1 MNSSHHITSAFTR
14 KFFLWAVM
22 LLLCLGAKAEIHI
35 GGNVYGGGDKGKV
48 SGNTTVEIKSGNIG
62 TDDAQNPGGSVFGG
76 ARMADVGGNAYVN
89 INGEEATNYIL
100 INRVYGGN
108 DITGTIEGKSN
119 RLPSEVASNDMGV
132 DGSWNAIIHISDG
145 ENITVNEKEQEKYPI
160 FIGQLFGGG
169 NGDYDYDTEGS
180 TYYGLKR
187 PETAKTFIDM
197 HGGTIS
203 YAYAGGNAAT
213 VTEKAAIHVHNE
225 SKVVNSIV
233 DDTEQLTDERFK
245 AMGINTWLTY
255 PHSDEFQIGRLFGG
269 NNKAEMAIR
278 PTWDL
283 EEGLVRNLYSGGNQG
298 AMTHKEGIFLEIPEG
313 SNIVVDNVYGGCRMA
328 DVHPLLSGTL
338 ASGNYVESQK
348 SDIQLHNDDGTQLYD
363 FPAGFSARLLINGG
377 HIKNVYGGNDVT
389 GTVYGGNAVGVA
401 ASISGN
407 VYGGGNGSYPYT
419 DNAELL
425 NDPDYKAKFGD
436 LYYNPEELNKTKL
449 SFAEGASDD
458 EKAAAKSLYSAQA
471 LNLFRPNVEQISII
485 LMGTEEK
492 HTEIGSVFCGGNS
505 ASVKAISDWVKN
517 QEGGPTVELKMSS
530 YVYVDSVFLGNDGE
544 NMVTYNEEEKVGNVL
559 KTREGT
565 LRTMKNTYSI
575 GNETE
580 KFNSMDLTDAETFKE
595 YMMGAAMD
603 QRPDLSFFEYDD
615 YTSYIGS
622 LYCGG
627 NVGSMIYSGT
637 NTMDFDVP
645 IVIFNKVVGGCNNA
659 NISATEY
666 NAAYEGGIMGSASE
680 LAEDGLF
687 RTDKAID
694 GAIQDRLVLNFEDL
708 RIEPRRWKTESNGD
722 YSRDANGNRV
732 LEWNTVIWDN
742 DKFVSTDQG
751 SSANTDNDSKRR
763 LSGGN
768 IYGGCNNRGYVNGN
782 VVINI
787 NNDLIVRNKVFADTK
802 EGTNIDP
809 EDGKKELLVDDTKN
823 RNSGVILD
831 KQSFDVD
838 IVAMTVFGA
847 GYGDDTEIWGST
859 TVNLNKGY
867 TFQIFG
873 GGYAG
878 EVGKKKTDSNG
889 PVLENNKY
897 VYEFNPEF
905 SATVSLN
912 GKKPVTSDTDQ
923 VEDLPESEYLYA
935 GGNKGNVAGN
945 TYLYLGNGRIYDV
958 FGGASA
964 ADIQGHTEV
973 YIGLQQDDQ
982 GGHTKSGF
990 PWIRD
995 IVYGGNDF
1003 SGTIY
1008 GNGSYDFSSRVR
1020 DYSTIKSMIHGYN
1033 EPGENETEQV
1043 PSILKSSA
1051 YVEYL
1056 QGRVDTIFG
1065 GSYGNY
1071 DYVHDYP
1078 TETMPYLHNTFV
1090 NIRPIA
1096 HQYDSIKAVFGG
1108 STGRHANRNGDKS
1121 QDCSYVLID
1130 IPDDIE
1136 NFKNTEVF
1144 GAGSYNGL
1152 GMRYDKDDL
1161 GENGTTPLDKASAI
1175 IDLLH
1180 GNISAA
1186 YGGSY
1191 NEGVTR
1197 RTVVNVPSA
1206 STINIK
1212 NIFGG
1217 AFGTQ
1222 ILPPC
1227 DVIETHVNY
1236 HNSSENARVT
1246 GAIYGG
1252 NNNERRSLY
1261 AQVNISSPVWSNKD
1275 KGYTATVYGAGRGID
1290 TWSEYTEVNLE
1301 NGALVYEVYGGGEMG
1316 HVLNSESV
1324 QKYMELYKNQPSPQI
1339 SRDDPKWQ
1347 NNKYWNVDGNGNK
1360 VSLKDQIVEG
1370 TETIDVKAMWAE
1382 DWADAWTLGDYY
1394 KPDNNNN
1401 NNYNNYVTNAATNLS
1416 RVSERPELKDNE
1428 STKDLLPS
1436 NNEFKFNTNV
1446 IINEGATVVG
1456 YAYGGG
1462 LGNSSTAMTGD
1473 IYGTSYIALLGG
1485 KVEKDLY
1492 AAGTSG
1498 AVYNLFETKGTET
1511 FIASANAYIKGGSAR
1526 NVYGGGWEGNVGS
1539 HNGDLS
1545 ADPTNDIPGETHV
1558 VIGDLNGSSFTNG
1571 VPTIQRN
1578 AYGGGEGGAVFGTTN
1593 ITINNG
1599 YIGYVHL
1606 NANEKQNENGQIV
1619 STQEEGLE
1627 ERFEE
1632 KIIDETY
1639 KNKETNVFIPNT
1651 NLYDAGCV
1659 FGGGYV
1665 DNSSVD
1671 KTNVTIY
1678 GGHIR
1683 NSAFGGGEIA
1693 AVGRGAVSETTQND
1707 NIIRTLTAL
1716 YRPGKAH
1723 IEMYGGH
1730 VHRNVF
1736 GGGRGYDNLGRYGT
1750 LHSDGTIFGQT
1761 EVHIHGG
1768 EIGDASRLSY
1778 GDGNVFGGGDI
1789 GYVFSAYEYEETV
1802 TEGETTHT
1810 VTKFGRGVK
1819 PEGSE
1824 RYKDIYQGYYYKHK
1838 WEGDNSTGTNIDAK
1852 GFFTESVTVGQT
1864 TTQERMLTE
1873 DCKVLIEP
1881 YCKALQNVTINGH
1894 EYTAGSYVTTADLN
1908 TLRNKTADAAI
1919 WGKLDATG
1927 IIINNAVFAG
1937 GNTPSGK
1944 TATNA
1949 YMASVYGNATAS
1961 VNDVYHRDLI
1971 TLGTGHTGGLY
1982 GDGNLT
1988 LVDGYRELNITNY
2001 GTDYYSIEKEIDI
2014 NAYHAL
2020 PDRESAYYELRY
2032 TCLKDCKDKDGT
2044 SYSQAK
2050 EENGVSTKASTITAD
2065 DMLNLFLTEV
2075 KDGDGNIVYKA
2086 DGVTPQMKSI
2096 QFGGVDV
2103 LEYDDN
2109 KHQWKPKEYSSG
2121 ENSGKPIFWAESG
2134 VLPIYAGRLMN
2145 TIQRADFC
2153 GVWGSR
2159 MVLQGARDRVPNEAD
2174 FTNYT
2179 INRVREVSLN
2189 AKKSV
2194 RIGTAYGDN
2203 ADKDDDLQHGNYFG
2217 IYNIVNYL
2225 GALTSDVDFDDIN
2238 SVRTTDNDNHELYDP
2253 DLNPVGATITLKSD
2267 LTDEAKAK
2275 ALSTAS
2281 AINGVT
2287 VSGENITAS
2296 TVEGL
2301 YKLRSVP
2308 GLVIT
2313 ANELTNQTFA
2323 QWKEVHR
2330 TERKRNNGNSHNK
2343 VALASGVYLELTT
2356 EESSGTGLYE
2366 KVWGPITGVIEL
2378 DLINVSP
2385 GIGGGFVY
2393 AKNIHG
2399 IRTKTNHKNTTLTD
2413 LNEGAVTQ
2421 WDYDYSTT
2429 EDANNQMEWQTSGNF
2444 VHSTQTIIDDC
2455 YNISNKYMGNG
2466 KVPAHYWFIKG
2477 SVYVYDQYISAYTGS
2492 PNAFSEA
2499 VDIPLTIT
2507 AGAHGSLKLL
2517 DIQPNLYAY
2526 YSSSGVKIES
2536 GKKIVIND
2544 KTYYLNDPISYW
2556 DWYLLTKS
2564 ERALFVPMTYVNCIT
2579 CNIDGKKYEAG
2590 TFVMNESEFTAYK
2603 STFPSGKTAHEYTD
2617 AEGNVIQKADKTNAD
2632 DNYIFRQ
2639 SNNLGH
2645 NEGYILTYQMNNPEI
2660 WDTWYTDKSNYQ
2672 NKIKLKAYNDLP
2684 KSTDN
2689 TTNPVTIGKDAYYD
2703 GPTYRLDQTK
2713 LESGASSIVL
2723 GQSDYQE
2730 GNIISETV
2738 QTNYPYRNSTD
2749 KPDDQATFERAY
2761 LITSEVTITEGNET
2775 RHLNPGATIPESKA
2789 SAVSANATEAF
2800 ICTKTIQ
2807 LSKNNFIY
2815 ADSKMTEADKNS
2827 YVNPV
2832 HASIRGIIGD
2842 VTDARLKEIRKIED
2856 VTEKELTDV
2865 QKTALKP
2872 LLSLK
2877 NDFDDYLVAAYYCTE
2892 PGKYGG
2898 QYYYTD
2904 KIYRGLEAWSSMSD
2918 YDRDYFIFNY
2928 DALDL
2933 FIDPTYARDEGKKYQ
2948 YDGNYT
2954 TAEQVKNGNAAHYS
2968 LEQSLDYTATYNG
2981 NETGTYN
2988 GIELVKNRE
2997 YSNVQFEKLP
3007 NEQRHYVAIKVKDG
3021 KEVKTGEGNDIVTT
3035 YDVYVVSHSSFQ
3047 IGNTPYSIGSTVDYE
3062 TYQEL
3067 TDKSKITKLTF
3078 PASEK
3083 DNTYYYCRESYKVGY
3098 NGNGVA
3104 VTNVKGTQGF
3114 DADGNSVTIKAEAYT
3129 ADQADQQVP
3138 VGLIIDEDNYGS
3150 LKDNNKQKDF
3160 IFHGI
3165 SPTETSTLY
3174 VSKESDIYNLSKD
3187 KIITVVYEYNYDE
3200 NDENGNVTPVSERH
3214 VLNIHLAFESG
3225 IPYVDDI
3232 DKPEIILPGDY
3243 IGLKEPDVTP
3253 GAFEVTGGGW
3263 ELFETARDADSH
3275 TNGIE
3280 YNPTFDPLYW
3290 YQHEWYV
3297 AYYAKTYLGRT
3308 YSKAVPVSV
3317 ANYHD
3322 LANVMSDANKTH
3334 HMYIDRED
3342 VKRAPKIYIND
3353 YSQSQQNG
3361 LDLLKDLF
3369 DLSILNENSTD
3380 VTNGVVTASGTLN
3393 GHAIMNSRI
3402 KGGANL
3408 EFILRTNIDH
3418 TPVTKP
3424 NPDYDSTDPTSPET
3438 ITTGNW
3444 TSIANETGVDDPCF
3458 SGILHG
3464 DGYTISGLSS
3474 SLFGKLCGA
3483 VYNLG
3488 VTGSFDGAGVAE
3500 TGDEGYVE
3508 NCWINTTGTPDG
3520 TIYAVFGNPTGA
3532 EGKVQLVNSY
3542 YTEGLGYKT
3551 QDAVHGLATPKPA
3564 TAFYN
3569 GEVAFDLNSFYL
3581 NKRYL
3586 TATNATGGTPH
3597 LFIDTNPDGTLQQRP
3612 STYYNGALEEQYIYG
3627 DIGYVESRYKFE
3639 DFRYAAGTI
3648 PSSADPRYLE
3658 YKVDEND
3665 EESETKTGYYPI
3677 WPNDYLFFGQALTYG
3692 YDVNKQ
3698 HQDVPS
3704 HYTGDDNRVLRAP
3717 AYFGSKTMGVVHFN
3731 ADANLA
3737 QKSADGTKVAYPG
3750 MTAIDLHGHND
3761 ADQAYSL
3768 ALNDGNK
3775 FYGPL
3780 LDTIGLN
3787 SIANRDETRNL
3798 LVYAPVGKNTNGQA
3812 INDKTLST
3820 LINYFME
3827 PIYLS
3832 EYDNSNGYR
3841 IVDETDASTVNGH
3854 LVNSNLVSTNDHLL
3868 VDKQDFNVP
3877 IAYTFG
3883 EENRM
3888 WYQRKPDLYME
3899 SQTGGWETVSLPFEV
3914 ELVTTHQKGEITHF
3928 YDGNTIG
3935 HEYWLRELSEVTSAT
3950 DQNDENKTI
3959 FTSVFKSLDKAQRGS
3974 KSVTNTFLWDY
3985 YYSKLSGTP
3994 DPQRN
3999 RAKDK
4004 NADEY
4009 QVYYNTDH
4017 TYDNYPYALAG
4028 TPYLIGW
4035 PGKRYYEFDLSGQF
4049 VAQNTA
4055 DNPAKLEKQ
4064 MITFA
4069 SETGTSIEVTDDEYE
4084 NAKVQSSTNG
4094 YKYTFVPTYQTK
4106 PVTNAYLMNTDG
4118 NKFEHATGTTVPFRP
4133 YFTVSAVSAVSNAPV
4148 RGTRA
4153 NMLYIG
4159 YQGESDQLEETVVNH
4174 GLFIYSENMKICV
4187 ESTLEFPAE
4196 VTIMTVEGKQ
4206 LKQFTIQPATKVSV
4220 PVNSRGVYIVNHQKI
4235 AVTK

>member
-1 MNSSHHITSAFTR
+1 MNSSRHITSAFTR
-14 KFFLWAVM
+14 KIALWAV
-22 LLLCLGAKAEIHI
+22 LLMLCLSVKAEIYI

-48 SGNTTVEIKSGNIG
+48 SGNTTVEVKSGNIG
-62 TDDAQNPGGSVFGG
+62 TDNFQNPGGSVFGG

-89 INGEEATNYIL
+89 INGEEATDYIL

-108 DITGTIEGKSN
+108 DIAGTIEGNSN
-119 RLPSEVASNDMGV
+119 RLPSEVANNDMAVNGT
-132 DGSWNAIIHISDG
+132 WNAIIHISDG
-145 ENITVNEKEQEKYPI
+145 EDETVDGKKQEKYPI
-160 FIGQLFGGG
+160 YIGQLFGGS
-169 NGDYDYDTEGS
+169 NGEYDYDSQES
-180 TYYGLKR
+180 TYYGLAR
-187 PETAKTFIDM
+187 PEIAKTFIDI
-197 HGGTIS
+197 HGGSIV
-203 YAYAGGNAAT
+203 YAYAGGNAVT

-225 SKVVNSIV
+225 SEVVNSIKEGS
-233 DDTEQLTDERFK
+233 TELLTENRFK
-245 AMGINTWLTY
+245 AMGINTGISH
-255 PHSDEFQIGRLFGG
+255 PGSDEFQIGRLFGG

-283 EEGLVRNLYSGGNQG
+283 EAGSVRNLYSGGNQG
-298 AMTHKEGIFLEIPEG
+298 AMTHKEGIFLEIPTE
-313 SNIVVDNVYGGCRMA
+313 SEIIVDNVFGGCRMA

-338 ASGNYVESQK
+338 ASGNYEESQK

-425 NDPDYKAKFGD
+425 NDPDFKSVYGD
-436 LYYNPEELNKTKL
+436 MYYNPAELNKTEL
-449 SFAEGASDD
+449 SFADNATD
-458 EKAAAKSLYSAQA
+458 EQKAAAKSLYSAQA
-471 LNLFRPNVEQISII
+471 LNLFRPNAEQISII

-492 HTEIGSVFCGGNS
+492 HTEIGGVFCGGNS
-505 ASVKAISDWVKN
+505 ASVKTISNWVKN

-530 YVYVDSVFLGNDGE
+530 YVYVDSVFLGNNGE
-544 NMVTYNEEEKVGNVL
+544 NMVTYNEEEKVGTDL
-559 KTREGT
+559 KKREGT
-565 LRTMKNTYSI
+565 LRTMNKTYTI
-575 GNETE
+575 VEEGGNKTV
-580 KFNSMDLTDAETFKE
+580 KFNSMDLENAETFKE

-603 QRPDLSFFEYDD
+603 QKPTLSFFEYTD

-637 NTMDFDVP
+637 NNMDFDVP
-645 IVIFNKVVGGCNNA
+645 IVIFNKLVGGCNNA
-659 NISATEY
+659 NISEVTGF
-666 NAAYEGGIMGSASE
+666 NAAYEGGIMGSEDE
-680 LAEDGLF
+680 LAPDGLF
-687 RTDKAID
+687 RENKDND

-708 RIEPRRWKTESNGD
+708 KIEPRRWKTDSNGD
-722 YSRDANGNRV
+722 YIRDANGNRV

-742 DKFVSTDQG
+742 DEFVSTDQG
-751 SSANTDNDSKRR
+751 SSANTTNDSKRR
-763 LSGGN
+763 LAGGN

-809 EDGKKELLVDDTKN
+809 EDGKIELLVDDTKN

-878 EVGKKKTDSNG
+878 EVGKK
-889 PVLENNKY
+889 VLVNNDY

-905 SATVSLN
+905 STTVSLN
-912 GKKPVTSDTDQ
+912 GKYPATSETDY

-935 GGNKGNVAGN
+935 GGNEGNVAGN
-945 TYLYLGNGRIYDV
+945 TYMYLGNGRIYDA

-964 ADIQGHTEV
+964 ADIKGHTEV
-973 YIGLQQDDQ
+973 YIGLQRDDD

-1003 SGTIY
+1003 GGTIY
-1008 GNGSYDFSSRVR
+1008 GNGSYDFSNRVR
-1020 DYSTIKSMIHGYN
+1020 DYSTTKSMIHGYN
-1033 EPGENETEQV
+1033 EPEQNETEQV
-1043 PSILKSSA
+1043 PSVLKSSA

-1071 DYVHDYP
+1071 DYVNEYP

-1096 HQYDSIKAVFGG
+1096 HQYSSINAIFGG
-1108 STGRHANRNGDKS
+1108 STGHPANRKGDKS

-1130 IPDDIE
+1130 IPDNIE

-1152 GMRYDKDDL
+1152 GMGVDKDELAD
-1161 GENGTTPLDKASAI
+1161 GTTPLDKASAI

-1197 RTVVNVPSA
+1197 RTVVNVPDE

-1227 DVIETHVNY
+1227 DVYETHVNY
-1236 HNSSENARVT
+1236 RNTSENARVT

-1261 AQVNISSPVWSNKD
+1261 TQVNISSPVWSNKD
-1275 KGYTATVYGAGRGID
+1275 RGYTATVYGAGRGID

-1301 NGALVYEVYGGGEMG
+1301 NGAIVYEVYGGGEMG

-1324 QKYMELYKNQPSPQI
+1324 QKYMQLYKEKPSPQI
-1339 SRDDPKWQ
+1339 SRDDPRWKDD
-1347 NNKYWNVDGNGNK
+1347 KYWNLTDGNK
-1360 VSLKDQIVEG
+1360 VSLKDQIVDEE
-1370 TETIDVKAMWAE
+1370 TEETIDVKKLWAE
-1382 DWADAWTLGDYY
+1382 DWADAWTLGEYYEPNNDYT
-1394 KPDNNNN
+1394 
-1401 NNYNNYVTNAATNLS
+1401 NYVSNDATNLS
-1416 RVSERPELKDNE
+1416 RVPERPELKENE
-1428 STKDLLPS
+1428 STKDLLPR
-1436 NNEFKFNTNV
+1436 NNEYKYNTNV

-1462 LGNSSTAMTGD
+1462 LGESATPMTGD
-1473 IYGTSYIALLGG
+1473 VYGTAYIALLGG
-1485 KVEKDLY
+1485 KVQKDLY

-1498 AVYNLFETKGTET
+1498 AVYNLFETKGAET
-1511 FIASANAYIKGGSAR
+1511 FTATANAYVKVGSVR
-1526 NVYGGGWEGNVGS
+1526 IVYGGGWEGNVGR
-1539 HNGDLS
+1539 HDGDLS

-1558 VIGDLNGSSFTNG
+1558 VIGNLNGNSFTDG

-1578 AYGGGEGGAVFGTTN
+1578 AYGGGEGGAVFGTAN

-1606 NANEKQNENGQIV
+1606 NANEKQNEKGEIV
-1619 STQEEGLE
+1619 SAQGEGLQ
-1627 ERFEE
+1627 ERYEE
-1632 KIIDETY
+1632 KIIDETH
-1639 KNKETNVFIPNT
+1639 KNKETNQFIPNT

-1693 AVGRGAVSETTQND
+1693 AVGRGAINETTQDD
-1707 NIIRTLTAL
+1707 NIIRTLAGL

-1750 LHSDGTIFGQT
+1750 LSSDGTVFGQT

-1789 GYVFSAYEYEETV
+1789 GFVFSAYEYEEPVTV
-1802 TEGETTHT
+1802 GETTYT

-1819 PEGSE
+1819 PTGSE
-1824 RYKDIYQGYYYKHK
+1824 RYKDDYQGYYFKHQ
-1838 WEGDNSTGTNIDAK
+1838 WEGDNSIGSNIDED
-1852 GFFTESVTVGQT
+1852 GFYTENVTVGET
-1864 TTQERMLTE
+1864 TTKERMLTE

-1881 YCKALQNVTINGH
+1881 YCKALQDVTINGH
-1894 EYTAGSYVTTADLN
+1894 AYAAGTYVTTADLN
-1908 TLRNKTADAAI
+1908 TLRNKTADEAT
-1919 WGKLDATG
+1919 WDKLDVTG

-1949 YMASVYGNATAS
+1949 YMASVLGNATAS

-2020 PDRESAYYELRY
+2020 PDREAAYYELRY
-2032 TCLKDCKDKDGT
+2032 TCLEDCKDKDGT
-2044 SYSQAK
+2044 TYSKAK
-2050 EENGVSTKASTITAD
+2050 EENGVTTKASTITAD

-2075 KDGDGNIVYKA
+2075 KDDNGNIVYEN
-2086 DGVTPQMKSI
+2086 DGVTPKMKSI
-2096 QFGGVDV
+2096 QFNGTDV
-2103 LEYDDN
+2103 LEYDEDE
-2109 KHQWKPKEYSSG
+2109 HQWKPATYASG
-2121 ENSGKPIFWAESG
+2121 ENSGQPIFWAESG
-2134 VLPIYAGRLMN
+2134 VLPVYAGRLMN

-2194 RIGTAYGDN
+2194 RIGDSYNEPDTGD
-2203 ADKDDDLQHGNYFG
+2203 KLQHGNYFG

-2225 GALTSDVDFDDIN
+2225 GALTSDVDFDNIN
-2238 SVRTTDNDNHELYDP
+2238 SVRTTDNENHELYDP
-2253 DLNPVGATITLKSD
+2253 DLNPDGATITLKTG
-2267 LTDEAKAK
+2267 LTNEEKDK
-2275 ALSTAS
+2275 ALSAAG

-2287 VSGENITAS
+2287 VSGETITAQ

-2308 GLVIT
+2308 GLVIS
-2313 ANELTNQTFA
+2313 AQKLTNQTFA
-2323 QWKEVHR
+2323 QWKQVHH

-2356 EESSGTGLYE
+2356 EQSIGTGLYE
-2366 KVWGPITGVIEL
+2366 KDWGPITGVIEL

-2393 AKNIHG
+2393 AKNVHG
-2399 IRTKTNHKNTTLTD
+2399 KRKATNYKNTTLTD
-2413 LNEGAVTQ
+2413 LNEGAVTH
-2421 WDYDYSTT
+2421 WDYEYSTT
-2429 EDANNQMEWQTSGNF
+2429 EDSNNQMEWQTSGNF

-2526 YSSSGVKIES
+2526 YSTSGVKIES

-2590 TFVMNESEFTAYK
+2590 TYVMNESEFTTYK
-2603 STFPSGKTAHEYTD
+2603 NSAHVYTD
-2617 AEGNVIQKADKTNAD
+2617 AEGNVIQKADKTDAD
-2632 DNYIFRQ
+2632 DDYIFRQ

-2645 NEGYILTYQMNNPEI
+2645 DKGYILTYQVNNPDI
-2660 WDTWYTDKSNYQ
+2660 WDTWYTEKSDYNE
-2672 NKIKLKAYNDLP
+2672 KFKLKAYNNLSAED
-2684 KSTDN
+2684 KE
-2689 TTNPVTIGKDAYYD
+2689 AYYD

-2713 LESGASSIVL
+2713 PEFESNNKIVL
-2723 GQSDYQE
+2723 GQSDYQV
-2730 GNIISETV
+2730 GNIISKNV
-2738 QTNYPYRNSTD
+2738 VTNYPYTDAD
-2749 KPDDQATFERAY
+2749 KPAGQASFERAY
-2761 LITSEVTITEGNET
+2761 LITSEVTITEGNEN
-2775 RHLNPGATIPESKA
+2775 RHLNPGATIPASKVTEA
-2789 SAVSANATEAF
+2789 ISAKTAEAF
-2800 ICTKTIQ
+2800 ICAKTIQ
-2807 LSKNNFIY
+2807 LNKTDIIPL
-2815 ADSKMTEADKNS
+2815 DTKMTEAQRSS
-2827 YVNPV
+2827 YINPV
-2832 HASIRGIIGD
+2832 HASIKAIIGN
-2842 VTDARLKEIRKIED
+2842 VTDDRLKEIRKIED
-2856 VTEKELTDV
+2856 VTEVTLDDDD
-2865 QKTALKP
+2865 KTTLKP
-2872 LLSLK
+2872 LLALK
-2877 NDFDDYLVAAYYCTE
+2877 NDFDDYLVEAYYCTE

-2898 QYYYTD
+2898 QYYYTNQ
-2904 KIYRGLEAWSSMSD
+2904 IYRGIDAWSSMSD
-2918 YDRDYFIFNY
+2918 NDRKYFIFNY

-2933 FIDPTYARDEGKKYQ
+2933 FIDPDYGMDEGTKYQ

-2954 TAEQVKNGNAAHYS
+2954 TAAQVEDETTGNKARYS

-2981 NETGTYN
+2981 SETGTYN
-2988 GIELVKNRE
+2988 GITLAKDHE
-2997 YSNVQFEKLP
+2997 YSNEQFEKLP

-3021 KEVKTGEGNDIVTT
+3021 KEVQTGEGESITT
-3035 YDVYVVSHSSFQ
+3035 VYKVYVVSHASFQ
-3047 IGNTPYSIGSTVDYE
+3047 VGNTPYSIGSTIDYE
-3062 TYQEL
+3062 TYNGLTDHTKITEL
-3067 TDKSKITKLTF
+3067 TFS
-3078 PASEK
+3078 ASEK
-3083 DNTYYYCRESYKVGY
+3083 DNTYYYCRESYTVGE

-3104 VTNVKGTQGF
+3104 VTNIL
-3114 DADGNSVTIKAEAYT
+3114 NNEAY
-3129 ADQADQQVP
+3129 AVDDQVP
-3138 VGLIIDEDNYGS
+3138 IGVIIDDTDYGT
-3150 LKDNNKQKDF
+3150 LQANNKQKDF

-3174 VSKESDIYNLSKD
+3174 VSKESDIYDLSKD

-3200 NDENGNVTPVSERH
+3200 NDDAGNVTPVSERH
-3214 VLNIHLAFESG
+3214 VLNIHLTFESG

-3232 DKPEIILPGDY
+3232 DRPDIILPGDY
-3243 IGLKEPDVTP
+3243 ISLKEPDVTP

-3342 VKRAPKIYIND
+3342 VKREPKIYIND
-3353 YSQSQQNG
+3353 YSQSQMNG

-3369 DLSILNENSTD
+3369 DLSILNGNSPEVTD
-3380 VTNGVVTASGTLN
+3380 GVVTASGTLN
-3393 GHAIMNSRI
+3393 GHAIMNSRVQ
-3402 KGGANL
+3402 GGENL

-3424 NPDYDSTDPTSPET
+3424 NPDYDSENPGNTPAT
-3438 ITTGNW
+3438 ITTGLW
-3444 TSIANETGVDDPCF
+3444 TSIASGTDDNDPCF
-3458 SGILHG
+3458 GGTLHG

-3474 SLFGKLCGA
+3474 SLFGKLCGT

-3488 VTGSFDGAGVAE
+3488 VTGSFTGAGVAE
-3500 TGDEGYVE
+3500 TGDGYIE
-3508 NCWINTTGTPDG
+3508 NCWINTTGTLDG
-3520 TIYAVFGNPTGA
+3520 TVYAVFGNPTGA
-3532 EGKVQLVNSY
+3532 GNKVQLVNSY
-3542 YTEGLGYKT
+3542 YTEGLNYKT
-3551 QDAVHGLATPKPA
+3551 ADNVHGLATAKPA
-3564 TAFYN
+3564 KAFYN

-3586 TATNATGGTPH
+3586 TATNATGGTEH
-3597 LFIDTNPDGTLQQRP
+3597 LFIDKAPDGTLQKRP
-3612 STYYNGALEEQYIYG
+3612 SAYYNGELEEQYIYG

-3665 EESETKTGYYPI
+3665 EDSETKTGYYPI

-3692 YDVNKQ
+3692 YDADKQ

-3731 ADANLA
+3731 ADVNLA
-3737 QKSADGTKVAYPG
+3737 QKSADGTKDAYQG

-3761 ADQAYSL
+3761 ANNAYTL
-3768 ALNDGNK
+3768 ALNDNKK

-3798 LVYAPVGKNTNGQA
+3798 LVYAPVGKNTNGQN

-3883 EENRM
+3883 EDNRM

-3928 YDGNTIG
+3928 YDGSTIG

-3985 YYSKLSGTP
+3985 YYSKLSGTS

-3999 RAKDK
+3999 RAQDK

-4055 DNPAKLEKQ
+4055 DNPSKLEKQ

-4069 SETGTSIEVTDDEYE
+4069 SETGASIEVTDDEYE

-4106 PVTNAYLMNTDG
+4106 PVTDAYLMNTDG
-4118 NKFEHATGTTVPFRP
+4118 NKFEQKAIGTTVPFRP
-4133 YFTVSAVSAVSNAPV
+4133 YFTVSASSNAQK

-4174 GLFIYSENMKICV
+4174 GLFIYSENMNICV
-4187 ESTLEFPAE
+4187 ESTLEYPAQ
-4196 VTIMTVEGKQ
+4196 VTIMTVAGKV
-4206 LKQFTIQPATKVSV
+4206 LKQFTILPATKVSV
-4220 PVNSRGVYIVNHQKI
+4220 PVNSRGVYLVNHFKI